1 MSNGDGDS
9 KTNGT
14 MESQSIDRASG
25 KVDLSKY
32 RSGALAEQLTNIISI
47 PSAFRR
53 VVLTM
58 FCIGLAAPVLCS
70 IFLPTD
76 NLSGILV
83 ILAYVYAVF
92 IGLVLGGCVGIL
104 RVFWTA
110 LRSVEAV
117 LNILLEITG
126 YAAADYERV
135 QSGQAKMPTGGELMQ
150 QVYEEVISPAI
161 AKAISGSFG
170 WLGIPILWLYRRTLG
185 FAVSLVIQAVSRRR
199 SHNADDE
206 NENGS
211 GEDADTSS
219 SDISPEDERTE
230 TNCYSRRIEAFTKR
244 AAGTVSSIGARI
256 RFYAM
261 MPLYIAFSV
270 LLVIGLM
277 PLLLIWWF
285 GTGEPT
291 AA

>member
-1 MSNGDGDS
+1 MIELGLKIDALDRRLR
-9 KTNGT
+9 TNIA
-14 MESQSIDRASG
+14 MYYQDYKDI
-25 KVDLSKY
+25 
-32 RSGALAEQLTNIISI
+32 QLTTTR
-47 PSAFRR
+47 PD
-53 VVLTM
+53 
-58 FCIGLAAPVLCS
+58 PVLGVPLPAIENAGKAEIKGVELEFS
-70 IFLPTD
+70 FLPTD